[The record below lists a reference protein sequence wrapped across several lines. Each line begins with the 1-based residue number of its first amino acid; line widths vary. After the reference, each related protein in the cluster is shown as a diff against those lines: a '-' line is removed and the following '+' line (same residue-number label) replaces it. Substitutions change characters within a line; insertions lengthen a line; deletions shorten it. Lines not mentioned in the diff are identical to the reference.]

1 MIFYFL
7 FFIFYL
13 NLAFESENKEEKL
26 KELFKKKLKNNHKIL
41 LYHVAK
47 LFQVI
52 QQNSQYNKI
61 EEGLLSKLLASIML
75 RKQNKYEEFF
85 LSSESEPIARIVISN
100 PELVY
105 SFEGLY
111 FPHFL
116 TKFGSGDFALKCII
130 SVDYQVWI
138 VDTSNLITVYNKNV
152 SFFFF
157 FLIFFI
163 IILLFLIY
171 YFILLCFN
179 IFILF
184 LFLFF
189 IIFILLYY
197 FLFCFNI
204 FILLNI
210 LFLLGIRV
218 N

>member
-61 EEGLLSKLLASIML
+61 AEGILSKLLASIML

-105 SFEGLY
+105 SFEDLY

-130 SVDYQVWI
+130 SVDDQVWI

-152 SFFFF
+152 SFS
-157 FLIFFI
+157 FFI
-163 IILLFLIY
+163 F
-171 YFILLCFN
+171 
-179 IFILF
+179 
-184 LFLFF
+184 
-189 IIFILLYY
+189 
-197 FLFCFNI
+197 
-204 FILLNI
+204 
-210 LFLLGIRV
+210 
-218 N
+218 